1 MDFGWIAPIC
11 KVSYAQKFLLNTI
24 LMPLGLQALVY
35 ATWWFSK
42 RDEKKD
48 AEDDA
53 EEANDVADLSEH
65 AEELEQE
72 KKASRF
78 GDHYF
83 AFFLTCTR
91 PYHPVFPRHGG
102 RDMSGV
108 VRPHDDP
115 DILCALPLPRPARE
129 VSARL

>member
-1 MDFGWIAPIC
+1 M
-11 KVSYAQKFLLNTI
+11 V
-24 LMPLGLQALVY
+24 V
-35 ATWWFSK
+35 SK
-42 RDEKKD
+42 RDQKKD

-83 AFFLTCTR
+83 AFFLTCTW
-91 PYHPVFPRHGG
+91 YTACSDSSNF
-102 RDMSGV
+102 
-108 VRPHDDP
+108 
-115 DILCALPLPRPARE
+115 
-129 VSARL
+129 

>member
-91 PYHPVFPRHGG
+91 HTLRLARPVV
-102 RDMSGV
+102 DMPGV

>member
-1 MDFGWIAPIC
+1 MPKRGALEAGAP
-11 KVSYAQKFLLNTI
+11 V
-24 LMPLGLQALVY
+24 
-35 ATWWFSK
+35 
-42 RDEKKD
+42 DEARSSPRIEDRIEDTDVGKT
-48 AEDDA
+48 EDDA

-91 PYHPVFPRHGG
+91 PRPVP
-102 RDMSGV
+102 
-108 VRPHDDP
+108 
-115 DILCALPLPRPARE
+115 
-129 VSARL
+129 